1 MNSLIVQS
9 LLRSVGENFDT
20 GDLDISTTVDIETML
35 KALPRRIQ
43 DKVMPL
49 VVTTTQCDTVTCR
62 IKNGTRTLIPYIG
75 LDLESVY
82 SLKRF
87 DPIVYRECAN
97 NGCEYPQTKDHLIGE
112 IYDFP
117 NSFIAIPSLNKRFN
131 PSTFHKMQFH
141 NNNCAIWLVKYVF
154 FYNEED
160 GSVCRVKP
168 KKWNAVQEVDVHAVI
183 LVRGVYCPDC
193 YNVRPMVDSQRD
205 VARGTYKNL

>member
-1 MNSLIVQS
+1 MNSLIVKS

-20 GDLDISTTVDIETML
+20 GDVDISTTVDIETML

-49 VVTTTQCDTVTCR
+49 VVSTQQCATRMCR
-62 IKNGTRTLIPYIG
+62 IKNGTRTLLPYIG
-75 LDLESVY
+75 LDLETVF

-87 DPIVYRECAN
+87 DPIVYRECN
-97 NGCEYPQTKDHLIGE
+97 DCENPRNRDRMIGN

-117 NSFIAIPSLNKRFN
+117 NSFIAFPSLNKRFN

-141 NNNCAIWLVKYVF
+141 NKNFAIYLVKYVF

-168 KKWNAVQEVDVHAVI
+168 KKWNSVQEVDVHAVI
-183 LVRGVYCPDC
+183 LVRGFYCGC
-193 YNVRPMVDSQRD
+193 CFNVRPMVDAQRD
-205 VARGTYKNL
+205 VARGTYNNL